1 MSYFYTHARDP
12 ISSFTH
18 YIGMCCAA
26 LGCLLLVLR
35 ARVLQ
40 TNAGTL
46 VSAVIFGISLIALYA
61 ASTLY
66 HFYKGSDRVL
76 LRLRKLDHA
85 IIYVLIA
92 GTYTPIA
99 AHCMVHTAAL
109 QFLLVIWAVAAVGI
123 VVKLCWLMA
132 PRWLYTSLYLLMGWA
147 IVFDWSSF
155 AAMERG
161 CMHLVAAGGICY
173 SVGAVIYILKR
184 PVITKNFGFHEI
196 FHLFILMGSLL
207 HYLAVFFYVLK

>member
-26 LGCLLLVLR
+26 LGCFLLVLR
-35 ARVLQ
+35 ARALQ
-40 TNAGTL
+40 TNTGTL

-99 AHCMVHTAAL
+99 AHCMAHAAAL
-109 QFLLVIWAVAAVGI
+109 RFLLVIWAVAALGI

-147 IVFDWSSF
+147 IVFDWQSF
-155 AAMERG
+155 AVMEPG
-161 CMHLVAAGGICY
+161 CMYLVAAGGVCY
-173 SVGAVIYILKR
+173 SVGAVFYILKR
-184 PVITKNFGFHEI
+184 PALTKNFGFHEI

-207 HYLAVFFYVLK
+207 HYLAVFFFVLQ

>member
-26 LGCLLLVLR
+26 VGSLLLVLR
-35 ARVLQ
+35 ARALQ
-40 TNAGTL
+40 TGTGTL
-46 VSAVIFGISLIALYA
+46 ISAVVFGVSLIALYA

-99 AHCMVHTAAL
+99 AHCMEHVAAVR
-109 QFLLVIWAVAAVGI
+109 FLRVIWAVAAAGI

-155 AAMERG
+155 AAMESG
-161 CMHLVAAGGICY
+161 CMRLVAAGGLCY
-173 SVGAVIYILKR
+173 SAGAVIYICKR

-207 HYLAVFFYVLK
+207 HYLAVFFYVLQ

>member
-18 YIGMCCAA
+18 CIGMCCAA
-26 LGCLLLVLR
+26 FGCLLLVLR
-35 ARVLQ
+35 AKALQ
-40 TNAGTL
+40 IELGILA
-46 VSAVIFGISLIALYA
+46 SAVVFAISLIALYA
-61 ASTLY
+61 ASTFY
-66 HFYKGSDRVL
+66 HFYKGCDRIL

-99 AHCMVHTAAL
+99 VHCMEYEAAIH
-109 QFLLVIWAVAAVGI
+109 FLRVIWIVAAAGI
-123 VVKLCWLMA
+123 VVKLCWIMA

-147 IVFDWSSF
+147 IIFDWPSF
-155 AAMERG
+155 AAMESG
-161 CMHLVAAGGICY
+161 CMYLVAAGGLCY
-173 SVGAVIYILKR
+173 SAGAVIYILKR

-196 FHLFILMGSLL
+196 FHLFILVGSLL
-207 HYLAVFFYVLK
+207 HYLAVFFYVLQ

>member
-18 YIGMCCAA
+18 YIGLCCAVF
-26 LGCLLLVLR
+26 GSLLLVVKAR
-35 ARVLQ
+35 ALQ
-40 TNAGTL
+40 IAPDTL
-46 VSAVIFGISLIALYA
+46 VGAVVFGISLIALYT

-99 AHCMVHTAAL
+99 QHCMAHTSVVR
-109 QFLLVIWAVAAVGI
+109 FLWVIWVVAAVGI

-155 AAMERG
+155 AAMEPG
-161 CMHLVAAGGICY
+161 CMHLVAAGGLCY
-173 SVGAVIYILKR
+173 SVGAVIYILRR

-207 HYLAVFFYVLK
+207 HYLAVFLYVLQ